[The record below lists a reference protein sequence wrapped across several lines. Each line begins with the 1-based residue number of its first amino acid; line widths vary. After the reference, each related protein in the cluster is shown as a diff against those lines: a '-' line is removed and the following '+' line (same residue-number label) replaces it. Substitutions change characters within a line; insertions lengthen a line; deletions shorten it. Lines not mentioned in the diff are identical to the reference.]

1 MIYYIWTTCDMFFTL
16 MWCHLWSIRNLWMF
30 LNISSALE
38 RFLSRICFEISCD
51 VFEFTKNLACI
62 VHANRRSQ
70 REKYKLTAW
79 NSGQILKLSVAR
91 HLRGSVN
98 IVRDSA
104 IAHRAGQRPVRV
116 TKMLLPW
123 HDYFDHRMLLGRLP
137 EVACRLFYS

>member
-38 RFLSRICFEISCD
+38 RFLARICLEISCD

-79 NSGQILKLSVAR
+79 NSGQILKLSILGAASSSSVIQR
-91 HLRGSVN
+91 LHTERGS
-98 IVRDSA
+98 A
-104 IAHRAGQRPVRV
+104 LCE
-116 TKMLLPW
+116 LLKCCC
-123 HDYFDHRMLLGRLP
+123 LGTIILTT
-137 EVACRLFYS
+137 ACF

>member
-1 MIYYIWTTCDMFFTL
+1 
-16 MWCHLWSIRNLWMF
+16 MWCHLWSIRNLLMF
-30 LNISSALE
+30 FNIYVSAFE
-38 RFLSRICFEISCD
+38 RFLARICFEISSD
-51 VFEFTKNLACI
+51 VFEFTKNLAWI
-62 VHANRRSQ
+62 VHENRRSQ
-70 REKYKLTAW
+70 QEKYKLTAW

-91 HLRGSVN
+91 QHLRGSVN

>member
-1 MIYYIWTTCDMFFTL
+1 M
-16 MWCHLWSIRNLWMF
+16 H
-30 LNISSALE
+30 E
-38 RFLSRICFEISCD
+38 
-51 VFEFTKNLACI
+51 
-62 VHANRRSQ
+62 NRRSQ
-70 REKYKLTAW
+70 QEKYKLTAW